1 MVNMKM
7 PDMPNHV
14 KKEIEK
20 LQEILNPFM
29 KKVAKYSM
37 WTLPL
42 VVFSF
47 FNLLNL
53 IYFGALNRDNLPI
66 ILFFA
71 FTGAIGMA
79 LYKEVRIQRKEI
91 QKISAKYIIERIKKS
106 EIATESHKN
115 QYIALVKEQSI
126 GKMMNHFIMFL
137 NEEENRRR
145 LLN

>member
-7 PDMPNHV
+7 SEMPNHV

-20 LQEILNPFM
+20 LQEIVNPIM
-29 KKVAKYSM
+29 KKIAKYTM

-42 VVFSF
+42 VLFSF
-47 FNLLNL
+47 FNMLSL
-53 IYFGALNRDNLPI
+53 IFLGSLNRDNLPM

-71 FTGAIGMA
+71 LIGSVGMA
-79 LYKEVRIQRKEI
+79 LYKEVRIQQREI

-106 EIATESHKN
+106 EVATETHKI
-115 QYIALVKEQSI
+115 QYIELIKEQPI

>member
-7 PDMPNHV
+7 PEMPNHV

-20 LQEILNPFM
+20 LQEILNPIM
-29 KKVAKYSM
+29 KKVAKYTM

-42 VVFSF
+42 VVFSI
-47 FNLLNL
+47 FNLVSLV
-53 IYFGALNRDNLPI
+53 FFSALNRDNFPM

-79 LYKEVRIQRKEI
+79 MYKEVRIQRKEI
-91 QKISAKYIIERIKKS
+91 QKISAHYIIERIKQS
-106 EIATESHKN
+106 EIATESHKK
-115 QYIALVKEQSI
+115 QYISLINKQPI
-126 GKMMNHFIMFL
+126 GKMINHFIQFL